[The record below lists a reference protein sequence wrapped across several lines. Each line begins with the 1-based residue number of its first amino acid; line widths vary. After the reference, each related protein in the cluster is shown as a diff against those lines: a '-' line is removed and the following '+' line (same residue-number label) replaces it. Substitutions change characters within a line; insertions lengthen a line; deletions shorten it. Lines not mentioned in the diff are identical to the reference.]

1 MGGVYPI
8 KMKNT
13 AKVVTSEAKIFYLRL
28 KDMFPNV
35 IGDILKFIV
44 SARVVYPQQK
54 WINLDETKLEKA
66 RDIAIR
72 SESEVE
78 MEGFNPIRP

>member
-13 AKVVTSEAKIFYLRL
+13 AEVVTSETKIFYLRL

-44 SARVVYPQQK
+44 SARVVDPQRK
-54 WINLDETKLEKA
+54 WMNLDETKLEKA
-66 RDIAIR
+66 KGIAIR
-72 SESEVE
+72 S
-78 MEGFNPIRP
+78 